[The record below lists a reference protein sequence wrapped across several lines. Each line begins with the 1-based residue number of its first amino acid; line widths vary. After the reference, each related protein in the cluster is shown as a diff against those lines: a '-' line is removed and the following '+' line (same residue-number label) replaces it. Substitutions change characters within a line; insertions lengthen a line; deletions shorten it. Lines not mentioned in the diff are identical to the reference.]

1 MNLKTKFPDLLSYC
15 PEYRVEKSVFN
26 LQPTSLQM
34 IRIQYDTQHLSFEFT
49 LLTSNK
55 IVFIELFIFGNKMMF
70 IVNLHLKQLT
80 ISEYGIAALFE

>member
-1 MNLKTKFPDLLSYC
+1 MDSKTKFPDLLLYC

-26 LQPTSLQM
+26 LQPTSLQIM
-34 IRIQYDTQHLSFEFT
+34 MIQYDTQHLSFEFT

-55 IVFIELFIFGNKMMF
+55 IVFIELSIFGNKMF

-80 ISEYGIAALFE
+80 ISKYGIAALFE